1 MCQTVNRI
9 ILNDLV
15 QLLLRDANLLTVG
28 RLVASLAAIMTDP
41 RLMRVATLVQLAPI
55 YPVLLRGEIGE
66 RLERQVLHRHYVLH
80 VLIVAV
86 GALGTKAQRVVLTDL
101 LLRTVPELALCSTQ
115 LAEAAFIV
123 GTVLFCIR
131 LSLNWMPED
140 TGVLLIT
147 LTIFDEEGAD
157 WHFIRVKPMEVAT
170 LLALHARVAIPMY
183 AHLRFELSL
192 ISLLEEGGSYCFDFI
207 DVDLGLAPLLILWM
221 GKHGTTA
228 HFHLVVLLKLHGL
241 LVWMPTIPLHLTEAL
256 LIAIHL
262 IHIVDLWR
270 AILELTIAIL
280 VVWRRVLT
288 VVEMWLQALW
298 AMLHVIVRVHM
309 MIITV
314 DHYFDTIKFD

>member
-1 MCQTVNRI
+1 M
-9 ILNDLV
+9 
-15 QLLLRDANLLTVG
+15 
-28 RLVASLAAIMTDP
+28 
-41 RLMRVATLVQLAPI
+41 
-55 YPVLLRGEIGE
+55 
-66 RLERQVLHRHYVLH
+66 
-80 VLIVAV
+80 
-86 GALGTKAQRVVLTDL
+86 
-101 LLRTVPELALCSTQ
+101 PELALCSTQ
-115 LAEAAFIV
+115 LAEAALIV
-123 GTVLFCIR
+123 WTVLLCIR
-131 LSLNWMPED
+131 LSLNWVPED

-157 WHFIRVKPMEVAT
+157 WHFIRVKPMEVTA
-170 LLALHARVAIPMY
+170 LLALHTRVAIPMY

-192 ISLLEEGGSYCFDFI
+192 ISLLEEGGSYRFDFI

-241 LVWMPTIPLHLTEAL
+241 LMWMPPIPLHLTEAL
-256 LIAIHL
+256 PLIAIHL
-262 IHIVDLWR
+262 IHIVGLGR

-288 VVEMWLQALW
+288 VVEIRLQTLW
-298 AMLHVIVRVHM
+298 TMLHVIVRVVHM

>member
-1 MCQTVNRI
+1 M
-9 ILNDLV
+9 
-15 QLLLRDANLLTVG
+15 
-28 RLVASLAAIMTDP
+28 
-41 RLMRVATLVQLAPI
+41 
-55 YPVLLRGEIGE
+55 
-66 RLERQVLHRHYVLH
+66 
-80 VLIVAV
+80 
-86 GALGTKAQRVVLTDL
+86 
-101 LLRTVPELALCSTQ
+101 PELALCSTQ
-115 LAEAAFIV
+115 LAEAALIV
-123 GTVLFCIR
+123 WTVLLCIR
-131 LSLNWMPED
+131 LSLNWVPED

-157 WHFIRVKPMEVAT
+157 WHFIRVKPMEVTA
-170 LLALHARVAIPMY
+170 LLALHTRVAIPMY

-192 ISLLEEGGSYCFDFI
+192 ISLLEEGGSYRFDFI

-241 LVWMPTIPLHLTEAL
+241 LVWMPPIPLHLTEALL

-262 IHIVDLWR
+262 IHIVGLGR

-288 VVEMWLQALW
+288 VVEIRLQTLW
-298 AMLHVIVRVHM
+298 TMLHVIVRVVHM